1 MKCPFA
7 SLYLFKLDI
16 FVFQKEGRIFLS
28 KHIIFQSNLWTFCYS
43 KLGFVY
49 MYGNIDSSDG
59 LRGNATIQIGVRG
72 GLEQDWVQTIKF
84 SNNSG
89 FFFIYF
95 ASNTQQT

>member
-1 MKCPFA
+1 
-7 SLYLFKLDI
+7 
-16 FVFQKEGRIFLS
+16 
-28 KHIIFQSNLWTFCYS
+28 
-43 KLGFVY
+43 

-72 GLEQDWVQTIKF
+72 VLEQDWVQTIKF